1 MQISNYGNPYFIIPQ
16 DKNTTSLPQDPN
28 KQEISLQEDTTQNS
42 TEDSTPTQE
51 DLRAINGEKLN
62 ESQIQQVRELEQI
75 DRNVRAHEAAHI
87 AAGAG
92 VVTGGA
98 SFSYTRG
105 PDGKMYAT
113 AGEVPISMEKEDT
126 PQETIA
132 NARKIIA
139 AAMAPS
145 DPIPQDYKVAA
156 SAAQMEI
163 EAKIELAQEK
173 SQREE
178 TSNKNQNISNNANQ
192 DNSSLNRDTAIASY
206 IQNLHY

>member
-1 MQISNYGNPYFIIPQ
+1 MQISNIYSNPYLTPLQSQITALQQ
-16 DKNTTSLPQDPN
+16 DSNTQKAPL
-28 KQEISLQEDTTQNS
+28 
-42 TEDSTPTQE
+42 EDSTQNLAKDFTSNQE
-51 DLRAINGEKLN
+51 NLESTNGEKLD

-75 DRNVRAHEAAHI
+75 DRDVKAHEAAHI

-113 AGEVPISMEKEDT
+113 AGEVPISMEKGDT

-145 DPIPQDYKVAA
+145 DPSPQDYKVAA

-163 EAKIELAQEK
+163 EAKIELTQEK
-173 SQREE
+173 REKE
-178 TSNKNQNISNNANQ
+178 EKFNKNQ
-192 DNSSLNRDTAIASY
+192 DNLNTNRDTAIASY
-206 IQNLHY
+206 TQNLHY

>member
-1 MQISNYGNPYFIIPQ
+1 MQISSNYSSPYFIALQ
-16 DKNTTSLPQDPN
+16 DRTTTSLPQDSN
-28 KQEISLQEDTTQNS
+28 AQKTSLQEDSEQNP
-42 TEDSTPTQE
+42 TEDSIPNQKNLE
-51 DLRAINGEKLN
+51 AITDEQLN
-62 ESQIQQVRELEQI
+62 ESQIQEVRELEQI
-75 DRNVRAHEAAHI
+75 DRNVRVHEAAHI

-113 AGEVPISMEKEDT
+113 AGEVPISMDKGDT

-145 DPIPQDYKVAA
+145 DPSPQDYKVAA

-163 EAKIELAQEK
+163 EAKMELTQEK
-173 SQREE
+173 TKKEE
-178 TSNKNQNISNNANQ
+178 TFNKNQDTPNNPNQ
-192 DNSSLNRDTAIASY
+192 NNRDIAIASY
-206 IQNLHY
+206 MQNLHY

>member
-1 MQISNYGNPYFIIPQ
+1 MQSGSIYSDPYLRLQDKTTSSPQ
-16 DKNTTSLPQDPN
+16 DTNT
-28 KQEISLQEDTTQNS
+28 QETPLQEDLAQNS
-42 TEDSTPTQE
+42 TEDSIPNQE
-51 DLRAINGEKLN
+51 NLEAINGEKLN

-87 AAGAG
+87 AAGSG

-113 AGEVPISMEKEDT
+113 AGEVPISMDKGNT

-145 DPIPQDYKVAA
+145 DPSPQDYKVAA
-156 SAAQMEI
+156 SAMQMEI
-163 EAKIELAQEK
+163 EAKIELTQEQTK
-173 SQREE
+173 DKEV
-178 TSNKNQNISNNANQ
+178 SNKNQDTPNNPNQENSNTNRNA
-192 DNSSLNRDTAIASY
+192 AIVSY
-206 IQNLHY
+206 MQNLNY

>member
-145 DPIPQDYKVAA
+145 DPSPQDYKVAA
-156 SAAQMEI
+156 SAMQMENA
-163 EAKIELAQEK
+163 AKIELSQEYT
-173 SQREE
+173 REIQE
-178 TSNKNQNISNNANQ
+178 
-192 DNSSLNRDTAIASY
+192 SLKQS
-206 IQNLHY
+206 IQNSQQKYALLSYQQNLQY